1 MQPPGRT
8 GRFTPAGPGAVIEDS
23 PDRVLLAADGQ
34 CIVGGIRLEPG
45 EVEDVVEDVRSF
57 MGRLGVGFAVWNIC
71 ERSSPPI
78 SKSAC
83 SRSASRGSY
92 ATTRS
97 TGW

>member
-1 MQPPGRT
+1 M
-8 GRFTPAGPGAVIEDS
+8 IEDS

-71 ERSSPPI
+71 ERSSPPDLEERLL
-78 SKSAC
+78 AL
-83 SRSASRGSY
+83 GL
-92 ATTRS
+92 TRVVRNYEVDGMVMTS
-97 TGW
+97 TPPPGRRR